1 MIQVFTHSVPCREIR
16 WSPYVKPKNAGPNN
30 PMKYRRTWIGA
41 WSYDQAARFCA
52 QRQLFTGN
60 G

>member
-1 MIQVFTHSVPCREIR
+1 MIQIFTNSVPCREIR
-16 WSPYVKPKNAGPNN
+16 WSPYVKPKHAGPNRL
-30 PMKYRRTWIGA
+30 MYDSRTWIVLLA
-41 WSYDQAARFCA
+41 HDQAARFCA